1 VLVEFTKMNG
11 AGNDFVMIDN
21 RELGLQ
27 LSTEQIQTLCHRQ
40 RGVGADGLM
49 LLREAKGDADLGW
62 DFYNQDG
69 SEGEMCGNGAR
80 CFARFAQ
87 RYLDG
92 RTSISF
98 ETLAGVIQ
106 SNLDEER
113 VTIGLTPPKNLRL
126 GDRIRT
132 SKGGEIDIHSVNTG
146 VPHSVL
152 FVDDADKAMVSE
164 LGHEIRYHAHYA
176 PAGTNVNFVQ
186 LTGGNSIRVR
196 TYERGVGETLA
207 CGTGVTAS
215 GLITAKL
222 HGYSSPISVHVLG
235 GDNLEVAFDPD
246 NDGFKNVRLSGPA
259 DFVYT
264 GQIEI

>member
-1 VLVEFTKMNG
+1 MLVDFTKMNG

-21 RELGLQ
+21 RKLGLQ

-40 RGVGADGLM
+40 RGVGADGVL
-49 LLREAKGDADLGW
+49 LLREAKGNADLSW
-62 DFYNQDG
+62 DFFNQDG
-69 SEGEMCGNGAR
+69 SEAEMCGNGAR

-87 RYLDG
+87 RNLDG

-106 SNLDEER
+106 SNLEGER
-113 VTIGLTPPKNLRL
+113 VTIGLTPPEDLRL
-126 GDRIRT
+126 GDRIST
-132 SKGGEIDIHSVNTG
+132 STGEVEIHSVNTG
-146 VPHSVL
+146 VPHAVL
-152 FVDDADKAMVSE
+152 FVDNADKAMVSE
-164 LGHEIRYHAHYA
+164 LGHEIRHHDHYA

-186 LTGGNSIRVR
+186 LTGDNSIRVR

-222 HGYSSPISVHVLG
+222 HGYSSPISVRVLG
-235 GDNLEVAFDPD
+235 GDDLGVAFETDGD
-246 NDGFKNVRLSGPA
+246 NFKNVQLSGPA

>member
-1 VLVEFTKMNG
+1 
-11 AGNDFVMIDN
+11 
-21 RELGLQ
+21 
-27 LSTEQIQTLCHRQ
+27 
-40 RGVGADGLM
+40 
-49 LLREAKGDADLGW
+49 
-62 DFYNQDG
+62 
-69 SEGEMCGNGAR
+69 MCIRDRRN
-80 CFARFAQ
+80 
-87 RYLDG
+87 LEG

-106 SNLDEER
+106 SNLEGER
-113 VTIGLTPPKNLRL
+113 VTIGLTPPEDLRL
-126 GDRIRT
+126 GDRIST
-132 SKGGEIDIHSVNTG
+132 STGEVEIHSVNTG
-146 VPHSVL
+146 VPHAVL

-164 LGHEIRYHAHYA
+164 LGHEIRYHDHYA

-186 LTGGNSIRVR
+186 LTGDNSIRVR

-222 HGYSSPISVHVLG
+222 HGYSSPISVRVLG
-235 GDNLEVAFDPD
+235 GDDLGVAFET
-246 NDGFKNVRLSGPA
+246 DGDDFKNVQLSGPA